1 VVRPLTAQRVFFPG
15 LDGLRF
21 IAALS
26 VLVQHVVQFQALFGF
41 GAPGW
46 FHRLFLTGRDG
57 VILFFVLSGFLITY
71 LLVEELGRL
80 GSIDIG
86 RFYMRRILRIWPL
99 YFLVLV
105 IAVALYAFGAAT
117 PGWRQPD
124 GAGDFIL
131 YALLLA
137 NVVAAWGTP
146 ALGVSQAWSIGVE
159 EQFYLVWPAFLL
171 LFARRLLAF
180 TITFVLLKVVLLWVL
195 IRALGEFAPTT
206 VFVQQLA
213 LESMAIGAIG
223 AVLVYRRAAI
233 LRLLFHPV
241 AQLAALAAFALVV
254 YDFDGIF
261 GRTPAAATTLLSLV
275 FVLVILN
282 VGCNEWTLL
291 RIGNP
296 VTDYL
301 GRISYGIYM
310 LHPVLLYGIFF
321 AVRGLGWNPGRN
333 LALLAA
339 IYIVGVGASI
349 AVAAFSYAFF
359 EAPFLRLKKR
369 FARVES
375 GGDDLPVGGLAG
387 APAAIA
393 TPR

>member
-1 VVRPLTAQRVFFPG
+1 VVRPLTAQRIFFPG

-26 VLVQHVVQFQALFGF
+26 VVVQHVVQFQALFGF

-80 GSIDIG
+80 GSIDVG
-86 RFYMRRILRIWPL
+86 RFYVRRILRIWPL
-99 YFLVLV
+99 YFLLLTL
-105 IAVALYAFGAAT
+105 AVALYAFGAAT

-124 GAGDFIL
+124 SAGVFVL

-137 NVVAAWGTP
+137 NVALVWGTP
-146 ALGVSQAWSIGVE
+146 VLGVSQSWSIGVE

-171 LFARRLLAF
+171 LFARRLLGF
-180 TITFVLLKVVLLWVL
+180 MITFVLVKIMLLWLL
-195 IRALGEFAPTT
+195 IRALGAFAPTT
-206 VFVQQLA
+206 VFVEQLA
-213 LESMAIGAIG
+213 LESMAIGAIA
-223 AVLVYRRAAI
+223 AVLVYRKATV
-233 LRLLFHPV
+233 LRLLYHPLAQV
-241 AQLAALAAFALVV
+241 AAVAGFALVV
-254 YDFDGIF
+254 YDFDGVF
-261 GRTPAAATTLLSLV
+261 GRVPALATTLLSLV
-275 FVLVILN
+275 FALVILN
-282 VGCNEWTLL
+282 VGCNERTLL

-310 LHPVLLYGIFF
+310 FHPLLLYGIFF
-321 AVRGLGWNPGRN
+321 AVRGLGWEPGTN
-333 LALLAA
+333 LAQRAA
-339 IYIVGVGASI
+339 IYLVGVGVSI
-349 AVAAFSYAFF
+349 AVAALSYAFF
-359 EAPFLRLKKR
+359 ETPFLRLKKR

-387 APAAIA
+387 APAVTA